1 MYFYPGSEELICL
14 SCLLPCC
21 MTGFIFP
28 VITDYTR
35 YQGVLRQLYSDCV
48 LAQLYL
54 KAQFQAG
61 HRLGGRPLVLVTVGL
76 LVVVVMV
83 SNC

>member
-28 VITDYTR
+28 VITDFTS
-35 YQGVLRQLYSDCV
+35 YQGALRPRLCP
-48 LAQLYL
+48 AGLYL
-54 KAQFQAG
+54 KAHFQAG
-61 HRLGGRPLVLVTVGL
+61 HRLGGH
-76 LVVVVMV
+76 
-83 SNC
+83 